1 MNASSK
7 KTAQI
12 VVLSIG
18 FAAATLA
25 WSCQNDVRTEGR
37 SDADVS
43 KADVEKAQSP
53 SASDLN
59 QLLHDARLNKP
70 DGLGDYV
77 YDFQAK

>member
-7 KTAQI
+7 KIAQI

-18 FAAATLA
+18 FAAANPA
-25 WSCQNDVRTEGR
+25 WSCQNDVRTGGPT
-37 SDADVS
+37 DADVS
-43 KADVEKAQSP
+43 KADVEKARSL
-53 SASDLN
+53 SASDLY
-59 QLLHDARLNKP
+59 QLLHDTRLNKP